1 MPTKHANDN
10 KGKAA
15 TIRKVVR
22 VRGKRVTL
30 TRKAD
35 GTTTATPSPALEWEL
50 QASSVTALRS
60 SPYYVSDPA
69 DVTPQTFTLAGDF
82 NAGRRGMLEQVKAKA
97 CGLTPGESDLRIYC
111 YGGDL
116 LCIELKAEKTPISA
130 DQKKRHALLTA
141 LGFKVMVIH
150 ASTPADMARLVC
162 AAVNE
167 RLGIGASAGVGA
179 DDEAIAA

>member
-1 MPTKHANDN
+1 MPTKPANDN

-15 TIRKVVR
+15 TIRKTMTVR
-22 VRGKRVTL
+22 VKGKRITL

-35 GTTTATPSPALEWEL
+35 GTTTAAPANALEWEL
-50 QASSVTALRS
+50 QAASVTALRA
-60 SPYYVSDPA
+60 SPYYVADPA
-69 DVTPQTFTLAGDF
+69 DVTQQTFTLAGDF

-116 LCIELKAEKTPISA
+116 LCIELKAEKTHVSE

-141 LGFKVMVIH
+141 LGFKVIVIR
-150 ASTPADMARLVC
+150 ASTPDEMARLVC
-162 AAVNE
+162 AAVNA
-167 RLGIGASAGVGA
+167 RLGIGA
-179 DDEAIAA
+179 DDEAVAA